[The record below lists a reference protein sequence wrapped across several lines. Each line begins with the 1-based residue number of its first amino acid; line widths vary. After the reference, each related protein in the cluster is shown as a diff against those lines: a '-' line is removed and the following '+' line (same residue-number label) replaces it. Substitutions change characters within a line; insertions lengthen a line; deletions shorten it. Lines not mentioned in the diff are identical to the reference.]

1 MLLPI
6 VPTPYPILLRHV
18 NLFSIRIL
26 LLQITNRIFYS
37 LFYQKIYEKDIS
49 FKIKFSFICVLLPAF
64 TVSFRINLIVLLDFP
79 RQNVEQGGVAGL
91 FARVAAFF
99 FKIGKATLD
108 KKEQTNLEFYVRN
121 AMKAD
126 KDKTFTL
133 IGSADKDTGTK
144 EINQRLSEQRMEYV
158 YNLLKD
164 KYGIDP
170 SRLVKKA
177 EGDTNNRF
185 AEPELNRVVIVE

>member
-6 VPTPYPILLRHV
+6 VPTPYPILLRPC

-79 RQNVEQGGVAGL
+79 SQNVEQGGVAGL

-99 FKIGKATLD
+99 FKIGKWITSLFGDKAT
-108 KKEQTNLEFYVRN
+108 
-121 AMKAD
+121 
-126 KDKTFTL
+126 
-133 IGSADKDTGTK
+133 
-144 EINQRLSEQRMEYV
+144 
-158 YNLLKD
+158 
-164 KYGIDP
+164 
-170 SRLVKKA
+170 
-177 EGDTNNRF
+177 
-185 AEPELNRVVIVE
+185 

>member
-79 RQNVEQGGVAGL
+79 SQNVEPVSY
-91 FARVAAFF
+91 
-99 FKIGKATLD
+99 THLD
-108 KKEQTNLEFYVRN
+108 
-121 AMKAD
+121 
-126 KDKTFTL
+126 
-133 IGSADKDTGTK
+133 
-144 EINQRLSEQRMEYV
+144 V
-158 YNLLKD
+158 YK
-164 KYGIDP
+164 
-170 SRLVKKA
+170 RQ
-177 EGDTNNRF
+177 
-185 AEPELNRVVIVE
+185 